1 MTRLSYTLA
10 AIVLAAALTATASAN
25 ILSNPGFELGT
36 GADATDWSEMTSGA
50 SGMTIRSD
58 AAPHGGSYHAYM
70 SVDHVTHTPSA
81 GAYFFEQNMG
91 AGTIDN
97 TLNYDLSLFAKVDS
111 TDFTG
116 VDVFYQV
123 LWLDQDGSHGGGV
136 KGEMLTSLIGQGINT
151 DYQSFG
157 ASDIDVPDGTDSY
170 LVRVQLSAG
179 PIDNIVQGLYVDDVV
194 LAPVPEPASLMLL
207 GLAGAFLARRR

>member
-1 MTRLSYTLA
+1 MIRTSYTLA
-10 AIVLAAALTATASAN
+10 AIVLVAALTTTASAN
-25 ILSNPGFELGT
+25 ILANPGFELGT
-36 GADATDWSEMTSGA
+36 GTDATDWSELVSGA

-70 SVDHVTHTPSA
+70 SVDHVANPPSA
-81 GAYFFEQNMG
+81 GAYFFEQNLG
-91 AGTIDN
+91 ANTIDN

-116 VDVFYQV
+116 VDMFYQV

-136 KGEMLTSLIGQGINT
+136 KGEMLTSLIGMGINT
-151 DYQSFG
+151 EYQQFG
-157 ASDIDVPDGTDSY
+157 VSDIDIPDGADSY
-170 LVRVQLSAG
+170 LLRFQLSAG
-179 PIDNIVQGLYVDDVV
+179 PIDNIIQGLYVDDVL
-194 LAPVPEPASLMLL
+194 LAPIPEPASLMLL